1 MRRRRRE
8 GALLSRQLTRDRFS
22 SRVDG
27 HSGGRARAATAARGT
42 GETGRARSHGGFVD
56 SRAVRRRKG
65 VSRRPREA
73 RGSRARRRRGVTR
86 SLKHEFRSSAL
97 ARATSSSVAL
107 STFVCE
113 LCGRSRTEFEDAG
126 PHCVRNFPPA
136 SFSLA
141 ILQLQNMPY
150 PKYALMSSGA
160 QDRWGEVPGLLGP
173 NFAVGRASSRKPPSR
188 GMALRSD
195 YTPPPRVH
203 GLPLIICQSG
213 FANIWCAHRVRGT
226 RRVDTYKQRWRVWC
240 VTLSRRRRDAGVAVV
255 VFERPS
261 TPPAGFA
268 ATAVLRDYIKTKFF
282 VM

>member
-1 MRRRRRE
+1 M
-8 GALLSRQLTRDRFS
+8 LSRQLTRDRCS

-27 HSGGRARAATAARGT
+27 QLVAWARSAAAAARGA
-42 GETGRARSHGGFVD
+42 GETGRARFHGGFVG
-56 SRAVRRRKG
+56 SRAVRRRKR
-65 VSRRPREA
+65 VSWRPRQA
-73 RGSRARRRRGVTR
+73 RGSRARRRRGCYALAEDR
-86 SLKHEFRSSAL
+86 ISKFCAPRAKRSSLDVCMRAL
-97 ARATSSSVAL
+97 
-107 STFVCE
+107 
-113 LCGRSRTEFEDAG
+113 RSFKSEFEDAG
-126 PHCVRNFPPA
+126 PRCVRNFPPA

-173 NFAVGRASSRKPPSR
+173 GFAVGRASRRKPPSR

-226 RRVDTYKQRWRVWC
+226 RRVEIHINRGGGC
-240 VTLSRRRRDAGVAVV
+240 GA
-255 VFERPS
+255 
-261 TPPAGFA
+261 
-268 ATAVLRDYIKTKFF
+268 
-282 VM
+282 